1 MGAALHT
8 GEVIVGTIGVPEHK
22 LEYTV
27 IGETVNLASRL
38 EALNKQLGTEI
49 LLSQET
55 AAQLKDSFPLKRLP
69 PTEVRGIPRPVE
81 LFTWDGPLGRP

>member
-1 MGAALHT
+1 MGAALHS

-27 IGETVNLASRL
+27 IGEPVNLASRL
-38 EALNKQLGTEI
+38 EALNKRFGTDI

-55 AAQLKDSFPLKRLP
+55 AAQLKGSFSLRPLP
-69 PTEVRGIPRPVE
+69 PTEVRGIARPVE
-81 LFTWDGPLGRP
+81 LFTVAEA